1 MNINYI
7 SRNVGI
13 ALVLNA
19 AFMFLSVIVSLCY
32 GMDEAFS
39 PLFLSG
45 VITLAS
51 GSFPLLFVKTGG
63 AVTLKEGFF
72 TIVLTWLLVCVFG
85 ALPYLLWGGDFAVI
99 DAWFESVSGYTTT
112 GCTSLSDVEALPKS
126 LLFWRTST
134 HYLGGLGVVVFMI
147 IVLPNA
153 RSTFGLRLSA
163 LEMGSLSK
171 QNYKFKVMETAKI
184 IILVYLGLTVAQT
197 ICLTLAGMDFFDAL
211 NHSMS
216 IAATG
221 GFSTKNNSAA
231 AFNSP
236 VIEII
241 MIVFMY
247 LSGLH
252 FGLIYV
258 CFHTKSLRMFKDPII
273 KFYSFVLIGSIALTT
288 FSLLSGGTEKNF
300 LTALRHSAF
309 MNVSAASTTGF
320 SNAETV
326 HWPVAAL
333 LIFFYLAFQG
343 ACSGSTTG
351 GVKVDRICVSFSSL
365 KARLRRNLHLNAVIR
380 PRIGSRVLS
389 GEIIGETNLYLVF
402 FTSII
407 FVGAILLSAT
417 GLDLKTSVTT
427 SLACTANT
435 GLTFGRIS
443 SFGNYESFPVVSKL
457 IFTIEMFL
465 GRLEIYPVLAFF
477 VIKRWR

>member
-221 GFSTKNNSAA
+221 GFSTGSVGERE
-231 AFNSP
+231 FR
-236 VIEII
+236 
-241 MIVFMY
+241 
-247 LSGLH
+247 SGLQS
-252 FGLIYV
+252 FLQIGFRSEGETDLII

>member
-1 MNINYI
+1 MNVNYI

-45 VITLAS
+45 VITVAA
-51 GSFPLLFVKTGG
+51 GSFPLIFVKTGG

-85 ALPYLLWGGDFAVI
+85 ALPYILWGGEFSVV

-112 GCTSLSDVEALPKS
+112 GCTSLRDVEALPKS
-126 LLFWRTST
+126 LLFWRSST
-134 HYLGGLGVVVFMI
+134 HYMGGLGVVVFMI
-147 IVLPNA
+147 LVLPNA

-163 LEMGSLSK
+163 MEMGALSK
-171 QNYKFKVMETAKI
+171 QNYKFKVMETARI
-184 IILVYLGLTVAQT
+184 IILVYLGLTVVQT
-197 ICLTLAGMDFFDAL
+197 VCLVLAGVNFFDAL

-216 IAATG
+216 ISATG

-236 VIEII
+236 VVEII

-258 CFHTKSLRMFKDPII
+258 CFHTRSLRMFKDPVI
-273 KFYSFVLIGSIALTT
+273 KFYTLVLVGSIAITT

-300 LTALRHSAF
+300 LIALRHSAF
-309 MNVSAASTTGF
+309 MIVSAASTTGF
-320 SNAETV
+320 SNAETM

-333 LIFFYLAFQG
+333 LLFFYFAFQG

-380 PRIGSRVLS
+380 PRMGNRMLS

-407 FVGAILLSAT
+407 FFGAILLSAT

-435 GLTFGRIS
+435 GLTFGSMS
-443 SFGNYESFPVVSKL
+443 SFGNYESFPVVSKI

-477 VIKRWR
+477 VIKRWK

>member
-7 SRNVGI
+7 SRNVGF
-13 ALVLNA
+13 ALVFNA

-45 VITLAS
+45 IISAAA
-51 GSFPLLFVKTGG
+51 GSFPLVFVKTGG

-72 TIVLTWLLVCVFG
+72 TIVLTWFLVCVFG
-85 ALPYLLWGGDFAVI
+85 ALPYLLWGGDFSVI

-112 GCTSLSDVEALPKS
+112 GCTALSDVEALPHS
-126 LLFWRTST
+126 LLFWRSST
-134 HYLGGLGVVVFMI
+134 HYIGGLGVVVFMI

-163 LEMGSLSK
+163 MEMGNLSK
-171 QNYKFKVMETAKI
+171 QNYKFKVMETARI
-184 IILVYLGLTVAQT
+184 IIIVYLGLTLIQT
-197 ICLTLAGMDFFDAL
+197 VCLTLAGVDFFDAL

-221 GFSTKNNSAA
+221 GFSTKNASAA

-236 VIEII
+236 AAEII

-252 FGLIYV
+252 FGLIYM
-258 CFHTKSLRMFKDPII
+258 CFQTRSLRMFKDPII
-273 KFYSFVLIGSIALTT
+273 KFYSFVLLASIAVTT
-288 FSLLSGGTEKNF
+288 LSLISGGTEKNF

-320 SNAETV
+320 ANAETIG
-326 HWPVAAL
+326 WPVAAT
-333 LIFFYLAFQG
+333 LIFFYLALQG

-351 GVKVDRICVSFSSL
+351 GVKVDRICISFSSI
-365 KARLRRNLHLNAVIR
+365 KARLKRNLHLNAVIR
-380 PRIGSRVLS
+380 PRMGNRVLN
-389 GEIIGETNLYLVF
+389 GEMIGETNLYLVF
-402 FTSII
+402 FAAII
-407 FVGAILLSAT
+407 FFGSILLSAT

-435 GLTFGRIS
+435 GLTFGSIG
-443 SFGNYESFPVVSKL
+443 SFGNYGDFPAVSKF
-457 IFTIEMFL
+457 IYTIEMFL
-465 GRLEIYPVLAFF
+465 GRLEIYPVLAFL
-477 VIKRWR
+477 VIRRWK

>member
-1 MNINYI
+1 MNVNYI

-45 VITLAS
+45 VITVAA
-51 GSFPLLFVKTGG
+51 GSFPLIFVKTGG

-85 ALPYLLWGGDFAVI
+85 ALPYILWGGEFSVV

-112 GCTSLSDVEALPKS
+112 GCTSLRDVEALPKS
-126 LLFWRTST
+126 LLFWRSST
-134 HYLGGLGVVVFMI
+134 HYMGGLGVVVFMI
-147 IVLPNA
+147 LVLPNA

-163 LEMGSLSK
+163 MEMGALSK
-171 QNYKFKVMETAKI
+171 QNYKFKVMETARI
-184 IILVYLGLTVAQT
+184 IILVYLGLTVVQT
-197 ICLTLAGMDFFDAL
+197 VCLVLAGVNFFDAL

-216 IAATG
+216 ISATG

-236 VIEII
+236 VVEII

-258 CFHTKSLRMFKDPII
+258 CFHTRSLRMFKDPVI
-273 KFYSFVLIGSIALTT
+273 KFYTLVLVGSIAITT

-320 SNAETV
+320 SNAETM

-333 LIFFYLAFQG
+333 LLFFYLAFQG

-380 PRIGSRVLS
+380 PRMGNRMLS

-407 FVGAILLSAT
+407 FFGAILLSAT

-435 GLTFGRIS
+435 GLTFGSMS
-443 SFGNYESFPVVSKL
+443 SFGNYESFPVVSKI

-477 VIKRWR
+477 VIKRWK

>member
-32 GMDEAFS
+32 EMDDAFS

-51 GSFPLLFVKTGG
+51 GAFPLVFVREVGT
-63 AVTLKEGFF
+63 VTLKEGFF

-85 ALPYLLWGGDFAVI
+85 SLPYILWGGDFSVI

-112 GCTSLSDVEALPKS
+112 GCTALSDVEALPHS

-134 HYLGGLGVVVFMI
+134 HYIGGLGVVVFMI

-153 RSTFGLRLSA
+153 RSTFGLRLSS
-163 LEMGSLSK
+163 LEMGNLSK
-171 QNYKFKVMETAKI
+171 QNYKFKVMETARI
-184 IILVYLGLTVAQT
+184 IILVYLGLTVLQT
-197 ICLTLAGMDFFDAL
+197 LCLTLAGMDFFDAL

-231 AFNSP
+231 AFASP
-236 VIEII
+236 AVEII

-247 LSGLH
+247 VSGLH
-252 FGLIYV
+252 FGLIYL
-258 CFHTKSLRMFKDPII
+258 CFRTRSLRIFKDPVIR
-273 KFYSFVLIGSIALTT
+273 FYSLVLLGSIVLTT
-288 FSLLSGGTEKNF
+288 FSLLSGGTERNF

-320 SNAETV
+320 ANAETL

-351 GVKVDRICVSFSSL
+351 GVKVDRICVSFSSI
-365 KARLRRNLHLNAVIR
+365 KARLKRNLHLNAIIK
-380 PRIGSRVLS
+380 PRIGNRILS

-402 FTSII
+402 FMSLI
-407 FVGAILLSAT
+407 FVGSILLSAT

-435 GLTFGRIS
+435 GLTFGSLS
-443 SFGNYESFPVVSKL
+443 SFGNYESFPVVSK
-457 IFTIEMFL
+457 IIYTVEMLL

-477 VIKRWR
+477 VIRRWK

>member
-45 VITLAS
+45 VITLAA
-51 GSFPLLFVKTGG
+51 GSFPLLFVRKNG

-85 ALPYLLWGGDFAVI
+85 SLPYVLWGGDFSVI

-112 GCTSLSDVEALPKS
+112 GCTALEDVEALPKS
-126 LLFWRTST
+126 LLFWRSST

-147 IVLPNA
+147 IILPNA
-153 RSTFGLRLSA
+153 RSTFGLRLSSM
-163 LEMGSLSK
+163 EMGSLSK

-184 IILVYLGLTVAQT
+184 IIVVYLGLTVIQT
-197 ICLTLAGMDFFDAL
+197 VCLAIAGMDFFDAL

-221 GFSTKNNSAA
+221 GFSTKNESAA
-231 AFNSP
+231 AFSSP
-236 VIEII
+236 SVEII

-252 FGLIYV
+252 FGLIYL
-258 CFHTKSLRMFKDPII
+258 CFRTRSMKMFKDPVI
-273 KFYSFVLIGSIALTT
+273 KFYSLVLLGSVILTT
-288 FSLLSGGTEKNF
+288 FSLISTGTEKNL
-300 LTALRHSAF
+300 LTAIRHSAF

-320 SNAETV
+320 ANAETL
-326 HWPVAAL
+326 HWPVAPL

-351 GVKVDRICVSFSSL
+351 GVKADRICVSFSSL
-365 KARLRRNLHLNAVIR
+365 KARLRRQLHINAVIR
-380 PRIGSRVLS
+380 PRMGNRILNEEVIS
-389 GEIIGETNLYLVF
+389 ETNLYLVF
-402 FTSII
+402 FSSII
-407 FVGAILLSAT
+407 FVGSILLSAT
-417 GLDLKTSVTT
+417 GMDLKTSVTT

-435 GLTFGRIS
+435 GLTFGSIS
-443 SFGNYESFPVVSKL
+443 SFGNYNDFPVFCKMVYTL
-457 IFTIEMFL
+457 EMFL

>member
-32 GMDEAFS
+32 GMDGGFS

-45 VITLAS
+45 VITLVA
-51 GSFPLLFVKTGG
+51 GSFPLLFVKTPGT
-63 AVTLKEGFF
+63 VTLKEGFF

-85 ALPYLLWGGDFAVI
+85 SLPYILWGGDFAVI
-99 DAWFESVSGYTTT
+99 DCWFESVSGYTTT
-112 GCTSLSDVEALPKS
+112 GCTALTDVESLPHS

-147 IVLPNA
+147 LVLPNA
-153 RSTFGLRLSA
+153 RSTFGLRLSS

-171 QNYKFKVMETAKI
+171 QNYKFKVIETAKI
-184 IILVYLGLTVAQT
+184 IILVYIGLTVLQT
-197 ICLTLAGMDFFDAL
+197 VCLMLAGVNFFDAL

-231 AFNSP
+231 AFASP
-236 VIEII
+236 AVEII

-258 CFHTKSLRMFKDPII
+258 CFHSRSLKMFRDPII
-273 KFYSFVLIGSIALTT
+273 KFYTLVLIGSIALTT
-288 FSLLSGGTEKNF
+288 FSLISGGTEKNF

-320 SNAETV
+320 ANTETI

-333 LIFFYLAFQG
+333 LMFFYLAFQG

-365 KARLRRNLHLNAVIR
+365 KARLRRNLHLNAVIK
-380 PRIGSRVLS
+380 PRIGNRVLS
-389 GEIIGETNLYLVF
+389 GEMIGETNLYLVF

-435 GLTFGRIS
+435 GLTFGSIS
-443 SFGNYESFPVVSKL
+443 SFGSYDSFPVVSKI

-477 VIKRWR
+477 VIKRWK

>member
-1 MNINYI
+1 MNVNYI

-45 VITLAS
+45 VITVAA
-51 GSFPLLFVKTGG
+51 GSFPLIFVKTGG
-63 AVTLKEGFF
+63 VVTLKEGFF

-85 ALPYLLWGGDFAVI
+85 ALPYILWGGEFSVV

-112 GCTSLSDVEALPKS
+112 GCTSLRDVEALPKS
-126 LLFWRTST
+126 LLFWRSST
-134 HYLGGLGVVVFMI
+134 HYMGGLGVVVFMI
-147 IVLPNA
+147 LVLPNA

-163 LEMGSLSK
+163 MEMGALSK
-171 QNYKFKVMETAKI
+171 QNYKFKVMETARI
-184 IILVYLGLTVAQT
+184 IILVYLGLTVVQT
-197 ICLTLAGMDFFDAL
+197 VCLVLAGVNFFDAL

-216 IAATG
+216 ISATG

-236 VIEII
+236 VVEII

-258 CFHTKSLRMFKDPII
+258 CFHTRSLRMFKDPVI
-273 KFYSFVLIGSIALTT
+273 KFYTLVLVGSIAITT

-320 SNAETV
+320 SNAETM

-333 LIFFYLAFQG
+333 LLFFYLAFQG

-380 PRIGSRVLS
+380 PRMGNRMLS

-407 FVGAILLSAT
+407 FFGAILLSAT

-435 GLTFGRIS
+435 GLTFGSMS
-443 SFGNYESFPVVSKL
+443 SFGNYESFPVVSKI

-477 VIKRWR
+477 VIKRWK